1 MNNFITN
8 IINEDI
14 NNNLYKKIVVRFP
27 PEPNGYLHLGHV
39 KSIILNSTL
48 AEIYNGEL
56 NLRFDDTNPEK
67 ENEEY
72 VNAIKNDA
80 FWLANNFTR
89 VLWASDYFDTIY
101 DCAILLI
108 KKGLAYVDD
117 SSIDDIRSM
126 RGDFNHKGI
135 DSPFRNRTI
144 EENLSLFEKMRLGHY
159 ANGEKVLRAKI
170 DMSHNNLNM
179 RDPVI
184 YRIRHETHHN
194 TGDKWC
200 IYPMYDFAHPLSDGI
215 EGISHSIC
223 TMEFEDHRPLYDW
236 CIANCSELLIS
247 TPKQIEFAKLEVEGI
262 LLSKRKLLNL
272 VNNGFVNDWTDSK
285 MPTIS
290 GLRNRGFTPEILK
303 DFILKCGISKANSVI
318 NKSTL
323 EESVRDILS
332 PISPRTMSILEPV
345 ELVIEN
351 FEEHFDSDVEIS
363 IPNHPKDETM
373 GHSISHLSKNIWV
386 EKNDVRLTAEKD
398 FWRIYPGNW
407 VRLKHGYNILI
418 KEVISN
424 ELNEPIKVIA
434 EIDIDS
440 KNMKLAKHKA
450 KVALHWL
457 SSCDS
462 TKVIAN
468 FYNNLCD
475 NDGNYLDDAMV
486 SKNILINKNILNNI
500 SHFEFE
506 RNGYFYFKDN
516 TAHCL
521 SLLKNR

>member
-14 NNNLYKKIVVRFP
+14 TNNTYKKIVVRFP

-80 FWLANNFTR
+80 FWLAHNFTR

-108 KKGLAYVDD
+108 NKGLAYVDD
-117 SSIDDIRSM
+117 SSIDEIRSM
-126 RGDFNHKGI
+126 RGDFNNKGI

-200 IYPMYDFAHPLSDGI
+200 IYPMYDFA
-215 EGISHSIC
+215 
-223 TMEFEDHRPLYDW
+223 LY
-236 CIANCSELLIS
+236 
-247 TPKQIEFAKLEVEGI
+247 T
-262 LLSKRKLLNL
+262 SK
-272 VNNGFVNDWTDSK
+272 
-285 MPTIS
+285 
-290 GLRNRGFTPEILK
+290 
-303 DFILKCGISKANSVI
+303 
-318 NKSTL
+318 
-323 EESVRDILS
+323 
-332 PISPRTMSILEPV
+332 
-345 ELVIEN
+345 
-351 FEEHFDSDVEIS
+351 
-363 IPNHPKDETM
+363 
-373 GHSISHLSKNIWV
+373 
-386 EKNDVRLTAEKD
+386 
-398 FWRIYPGNW
+398 
-407 VRLKHGYNILI
+407 
-418 KEVISN
+418 
-424 ELNEPIKVIA
+424 
-434 EIDIDS
+434 
-440 KNMKLAKHKA
+440 
-450 KVALHWL
+450 
-457 SSCDS
+457 
-462 TKVIAN
+462 
-468 FYNNLCD
+468 
-475 NDGNYLDDAMV
+475 
-486 SKNILINKNILNNI
+486 
-500 SHFEFE
+500 
-506 RNGYFYFKDN
+506 
-516 TAHCL
+516 
-521 SLLKNR
+521 